1 MNELL
6 WAAVVAALLL
16 SLAALAVSALVTS
29 RYRQL
34 HARTTAAGSG
44 TAGFAPPSG
53 PSFPA
58 VGTPAPEFAAFTSN
72 GTRVGT
78 DAVSQPGSVVV
89 FLDTQCSTCKDL
101 LPEISGFLANRLAAG
116 PPPLAVISGDRGDIG
131 EYVAALPDGVLT
143 IGQPSGELA
152 HVFDIRTYPTVLV
165 FDDGKVSASGPR
177 PAELTAAAR

>member
-1 MNELL
+1 MYELL
-6 WAAVVAALLL
+6 WAAVLAALLC
-16 SLAALAVSALVTS
+16 SLAALALSALVTG

-34 HARTTAAGSG
+34 HARITAGGSG
-44 TAGFAPPSG
+44 TPGFAPPSG
-53 PSFPA
+53 PTFPA
-58 VGTPAPEFAAFTSN
+58 VGTPAPEFATFTAD

-89 FLDTQCSTCKDL
+89 FLDTQCSTCKDF
-101 LPEISGFLANRLAAG
+101 LPEISGFLADRIATG
-116 PPPLAVISGDRGDIG
+116 PPPLAVISGERGDIG
-131 EYVAALPDGVLT
+131 AYVAALPDGVLT

-152 HVFDIRTYPTVLV
+152 RAFDVRAYPTVLV